1 MTLLCYVLLSRD
13 NYHYSLIARCIKI
26 VYTAFDLKAG
36 IFFLESRGE
45 GGGGKN
51 EFGTQWVININLRA
65 IVMQE

>member
-36 IFFLESRGE
+36 IFFLERRGE
-45 GGGGKN
+45 GGGGVKM
-51 EFGTQWVININLRA
+51 NLVLNGSL
-65 IVMQE
+65 I